1 MLISNEG
8 IKFSVCKF
16 CEDFFRELQFRVFF
30 SISQK
35 SLKLRSAKMSAN
47 KVYIL
52 ICVK

>member
-8 IKFSVCKF
+8 IKLVCVNF
-16 CEDFFRELQFRVFF
+16 ARIFLASFNFAFFF